1 MTVIENIET
10 LQLDNVRWIHIPDPT
25 NEAMDYLQSIYDFHP
40 LDIEDCQAKVQ
51 RPKIDIYDDYRFL
64 ILHFPYFD
72 KALKFVKTKEVK
84 IFWGPNFI
92 ITIGKSHW
100 VIRKLFQDTKS
111 KAEVDVDDLD
121 NTSDALLYT
130 IFDALMEDSFRL
142 IRMIE
147 DNLEKISAEMFTR
160 KPENIIE
167 EISVT
172 RKNLILLNTTF
183 KPQLRLFQKFESGL
197 VKGFSENSED
207 MEDYWGDVL
216 DAYQKMWDSI
226 EDYQELIQGL
236 AQTFDSLQAN
246 KTNEIIKLLT
256 IFSALWLPLTFFTGL
271 YGMNVDLPFQEHGL
285 VFIGIGSF
293 LIIIVI
299 LLLIYFKKRRWI

>member
-1 MTVIENIET
+1 MIARNNINT
-10 LQLDNVRWIHIPDPT
+10 LKLDKLSWIHIPDPSD
-25 NEAMDYLQSIYDFHP
+25 EAMEFLQTTYDFHP

-72 KALKFVKTKEVK
+72 KEMKFVKTKEVK
-84 IFWGPNFI
+84 IFWGPDYI

-100 VIRKLFQDTKS
+100 VIRKLFQDTQS
-111 KAEVDVDDLD
+111 KAEVDVEELD

-147 DNLEKISAEMFTR
+147 DNLEKISQEMFQR
-160 KPENIIE
+160 KAENVIE
-167 EISVT
+167 DISVT

-197 VKGFSENSED
+197 VKGFSEN

-236 AQTFDSLQAN
+236 AQTFDSLQTN
-246 KTNEIIKLLT
+246 KTNEIIKVLT
-256 IFSALWLPLTFFTGL
+256 IFSALWLPLTFFTGV
-271 YGMNVDLPFQEHGL
+271 YGMNVDLPLQENPFIFMGIFGVLL
-285 VFIGIGSF
+285 V
-293 LIIIVI
+293 IVV

>member
-1 MTVIENIET
+1 MVNAKDINI
-10 LQLDNVRWIHIPDPT
+10 LQLDKLKWIHIPNPSDE
-25 NEAMDYLQSIYDFHP
+25 NIEYLKNNFDFHP
-40 LDIEDCQAKVQ
+40 LDLEDCQTKVQ

-84 IFWGPNFI
+84 IFWGKDYI

-100 VIRKLFQDTKS
+100 IIRKLFQDIKAKS
-111 KAEVDVDDLD
+111 EIDIEELD

-130 IFDALMEDSFRL
+130 IFDALMDDSFRL
-142 IRMIE
+142 LRMIE
-147 DNLEKISAEMFTR
+147 DNLEKISFEMFTG
-160 KPENIIE
+160 KPEKVIE
-167 EISVT
+167 DISVT

-197 VKGFSENSED
+197 VRGFSQN

-226 EDYQELIQGL
+226 EDYQELIQGF

-246 KTNEIIKLLT
+246 KTNEIMKVLT
-256 IFSALWLPLTFFTGL
+256 VFSTILLPLTFLTGL
-271 YGMNVDLPFQEHGL
+271 YGMNVNLPLQDNETA
-285 VFIGIGSF
+285 F
-293 LIIIVI
+293 LIVVSVMVLIAVG
-299 LLLIYFKKRRWI
+299 LLLYFKKRRWI

>member
-1 MTVIENIET
+1 MVNAKDINI
-10 LQLDNVRWIHIPDPT
+10 LQLDKLKWIHIPNPSDE
-25 NEAMDYLQSIYDFHP
+25 NIEYLKNNFDFHP
-40 LDIEDCQAKVQ
+40 LDLEDCQTKVQ

-84 IFWGPNFI
+84 IFWGKDYI

-100 VIRKLFQDTKS
+100 IIRKLFQDIKAKS
-111 KAEVDVDDLD
+111 EIDIEELD

-130 IFDALMEDSFRL
+130 IFDALMDDSFRL
-142 IRMIE
+142 LRMIE
-147 DNLEKISAEMFTR
+147 DNLEKISLEMFTG
-160 KPENIIE
+160 KPEKVIE
-167 EISVT
+167 DISVT

-197 VKGFSENSED
+197 VRGFSQN

-226 EDYQELIQGL
+226 EDYQELIQGF

-246 KTNEIIKLLT
+246 KTNEIMKVLT
-256 IFSALWLPLTFFTGL
+256 VFSTILLPLTFLTGL
-271 YGMNVDLPFQEHGL
+271 YGMNVDLPLQDNETA
-285 VFIGIGSF
+285 F
-293 LIIIVI
+293 LIVVSVMVLIAVG
-299 LLLIYFKKRRWI
+299 LLLYFKKRRWI

>member
-1 MTVIENIET
+1 MAVIENIET
-10 LQLDNVRWIHIPDPT
+10 LHLDNVSWIHIPDPT
-25 NEAMDYLQSIYDFHP
+25 DEAMEFLQSKYDFHP

-51 RPKIDIYDDYRFL
+51 RPKIDIYNDYRFL

-84 IFWGPNFI
+84 IFWGPDFI

-111 KAEVDVDDLD
+111 KAEVDVEELD

-147 DNLEKISAEMFTR
+147 DNLEKISLEMFTR

-197 VKGFSENSED
+197 VKGFSEN
-207 MEDYWGDVL
+207 METYWGDVL

-256 IFSALWLPLTFFTGL
+256 IFSALWLPLTFFTGV
-271 YGMNVDLPFQEHGL
+271 YGMNVHLPFQNSSL
-285 VFIGIGSF
+285 VFVGIGLF
-293 LIIIVI
+293 LLIIVGG
-299 LLLIYFKKRRWI
+299 LLIYFKKRRWI